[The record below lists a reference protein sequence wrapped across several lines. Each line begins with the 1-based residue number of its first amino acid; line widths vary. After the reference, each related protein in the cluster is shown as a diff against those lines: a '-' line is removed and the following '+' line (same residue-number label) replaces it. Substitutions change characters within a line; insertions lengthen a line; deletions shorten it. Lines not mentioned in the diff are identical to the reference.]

1 MKISL
6 TQISISDRVE
16 AAKKDT
22 RPSNTDTSTIPGE
35 INPSPGDSTTAP
47 IDASQIN
54 RAGSDVN
61 QKAQEGNQA
70 TTDSAR
76 KTQSGEASKIQ
87 YENQQVSTD
96 DQAPTAATKEELANT
111 PPPKSKGFKES
122 LIDSQ
127 MASMMG
133 DKTGGDHPAPDRD
146 YGHDNG
152 DPNQYVKPQPE
163 SEPIRRNKMDPY
175 NNSGNKVK
183 EPDAFPIKSFDKENG
198 MEPYKAPDQNFGPEY
213 KQKTINQPKVP
224 NPKIKFTSPRI
235 NTPRFN

>member
-6 TQISISDRVE
+6 TSISIGDRVN
-16 AAKKDT
+16 AAKT
-22 RPSNTDTSTIPGE
+22 APSNTDTSSIPGE

-47 IDASQIN
+47 IDAGQIN
-54 RAGSDVN
+54 KAGSDVN
-61 QKAQEGNQA
+61 QKSQEGNRA

-76 KTQSGEASKIQ
+76 KTQGQEASKVQ

-122 LIDSQ
+122 LIDQQ

-152 DPNQYVKPQPE
+152 NPNEYVKPQPE

-175 NNSGNKVK
+175 DNSGNKVK
-183 EPDAFPIKSFDKENG
+183 EPQKFPITSFDKENG
-198 MEPYKAPDQNFGPEY
+198 MEPYKAPDQNFGPAY
-213 KQKTINQPKVP
+213 KSKNLSA
-224 NPKIKFTSPRI
+224 PKIAFKSPRI
-235 NTPRFN
+235 NTPRFK